1 MNLTLA
7 HLGCSSLWQW
17 WIWYWLTWV
26 VPVCD
31 SDESDTGSPGL
42 FQSVTVMNLTLLTWV
57 VPVCDSSDSDTA
69 HLGCPSLWQWWI
81 WHWLTWVV
89 PVCDSSDSDT
99 AHLGC
104 PSLWQQWIW
113 HCSPGLSQSV
123 TVMNLTLAHLG
134 CLSVC
139 YMKWVVAEC
148 KVLLYQFQLLPY
160 YYCVVISMII
170 LVVINVYNVWLQIA
184 CCVAGSDCQLLF
196 FGCMSGV
203 ISVYRTKY
211 NPHKVGLVLVPCT
224 FVLWQWWLVRLTLLA
239 THNNM
244 WCQLI
249 CHYSFS
255 SWHWIISTVVI
266 VHCVEK
272 YRSME
277 CFVVEAFK
285 TDCQCD

>member
-1 MNLTLA
+1 
-7 HLGCSSLWQW
+7 
-17 WIWYWLTWV
+17 
-26 VPVCD
+26 
-31 SDESDTGSPGL
+31 
-42 FQSVTVMNLTLLTWV
+42 
-57 VPVCDSSDSDTA
+57 
-69 HLGCPSLWQWWI
+69 
-81 WHWLTWVV
+81 
-89 PVCDSSDSDT
+89 
-99 AHLGC
+99 
-104 PSLWQQWIW
+104 
-113 HCSPGLSQSV
+113 
-123 TVMNLTLAHLG
+123 MNLTLAHLG